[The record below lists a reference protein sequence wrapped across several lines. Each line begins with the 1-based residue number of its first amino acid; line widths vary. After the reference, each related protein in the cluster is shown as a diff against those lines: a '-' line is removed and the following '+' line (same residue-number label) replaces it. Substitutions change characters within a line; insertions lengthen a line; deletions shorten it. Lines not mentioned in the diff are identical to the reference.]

1 MYMTT
6 QHTSKELNWENVHV
20 SSMQEIQFT
29 SLTNCQEE
37 RKVLHSGILY
47 QVRKYITKE
56 VGHS

>member
-6 QHTSKELNWENVHV
+6 QHTSKELNWENV